1 MWWFR
6 LSSTTLRLLLGQP
19 LFFIFLTVYNF
30 HMNISSAYGA
40 SGILFNSNS
49 QVPLVEG
56 QTIKVS
62 VLKNNGDGTCLVSFC
77 GGKFNIKTEKQ
88 LASGDT
94 FAADVSFVDG
104 KVQLTPSK
112 EMLFSSS
119 FLRFM
124 ESNDLVPDGMTVKLL
139 QFMEQSGFKVDKKI
153 ILRSRSVALNF
164 IGKEKIAAEIACM
177 LLEKG
182 IEPTEERVR
191 QLIFHTE
198 NPEEQDSQGSS
209 AGEDGE
215 NAGDGENQDDEGFI
229 EGIYSVPPVK
239 KSGLLG
245 FLNHLRSGETQRHWV
260 VLPYRWDCGKTEAH
274 GLIRILM
281 NPELKKTEKIQI
293 NCEMPCKKYFFV
305 LYFEESKVK
314 EVRFCSLPPPLTSE
328 IHNEEM
334 RLGELFCSGMNGS
347 SVRVTYSA
355 LAYSDGLYSTPEIPF
370 SFEDM
375 A

>member
-1 MWWFR
+1 M
-6 LSSTTLRLLLGQP
+6 
-19 LFFIFLTVYNF
+19 
-30 HMNISSAYGA
+30 
-40 SGILFNSNS
+40 
-49 QVPLVEG
+49 EG

-198 NPEEQDSQGSS
+198 NPEEQDGQQG
-209 AGEDGE
+209 
-215 NAGDGENQDDEGFI
+215 
-229 EGIYSVPPVK
+229 
-239 KSGLLG
+239 
-245 FLNHLRSGETQRHWV
+245 
-260 VLPYRWDCGKTEAH
+260 
-274 GLIRILM
+274 
-281 NPELKKTEKIQI
+281 
-293 NCEMPCKKYFFV
+293 
-305 LYFEESKVK
+305 
-314 EVRFCSLPPPLTSE
+314 
-328 IHNEEM
+328 
-334 RLGELFCSGMNGS
+334 
-347 SVRVTYSA
+347 
-355 LAYSDGLYSTPEIPF
+355 
-370 SFEDM
+370 
-375 A
+375 